1 MKTTI
6 GGIEFPLS
14 FTVEAQKK
22 VEEKF
27 GGMDKSH
34 IEQIFDTTDFKKYEE
49 NIAFMAATMINAD
62 IKREKVRAKIMFEEP
77 TKRAEVTPEDVLCL
91 IRPGELTKTATDVI
105 KAINEGNRI
114 NIEIVPEKGK
124 NAETAQSE

>member
-1 MKTTI
+1 
-6 GGIEFPLS
+6 
-14 FTVEAQKK
+14 
-22 VEEKF
+22 
-27 GGMDKSH
+27 
-34 IEQIFDTTDFKKYEE
+34 
-49 NIAFMAATMINAD
+49 
-62 IKREKVRAKIMFEEP
+62 MFEEI

-105 KAINEGNRI
+105 KAINEGNKI

>member
-62 IKREKVRAKIMFEEP
+62 IKREKVRAKIMFEEI

-105 KAINEGNRI
+105 KAINEGNKI